1 MAHPSSISQ
10 KTRQA
15 QPLSAILI
23 LTLGNQVNL
32 CGLLAREAL
41 AAPGDLDG
49 ENVVRPVDEV
59 AADHATPF
67 GSSPQ
72 IGPISRKFQ
81 RTARGSIALVADG
94 MHMSTRALAYTHA
107 CVNRSIAVC

>member
-1 MAHPSSISQ
+1 MPR
-10 KTRQA
+10 K
-15 QPLSAILI
+15 PLSAILI

-32 CGLLAREAL
+32 RGLLAREAL

-49 ENVVRPVDEV
+49 ENIAVVRPVDEV

-72 IGPISRKFQ
+72 IGPISR
-81 RTARGSIALVADG
+81 
-94 MHMSTRALAYTHA
+94 
-107 CVNRSIAVC
+107 